1 MEQEGAWQK
10 TADLDVYLSSVTKDP
25 VNNILY
31 VVDSTT
37 DAWSM
42 HKVDPATG
50 KSVDTAANGAGVPLW
65 DLVYSQRF
73 STAEAPLVSGIYYYY
88 FLVPENPMKLSGA
101 AFPVKSSMVR
111 QTSSGAYWSR
121 LDRLSSWLF
130 LEAAHSSSRAR
141 SPARCCPSP
150 GSRAFRASKYK
161 SL

>member
-1 MEQEGAWQK
+1 MEKAQLFSWNMEQEGAWQK

-50 KSVDTAANGAGVPLW
+50 KSVDTAPTAQAFLCGIW
-65 DLVYSQRF
+65 VYSQRF

-101 AFPVKSSMVR
+101 AFNLQEYLPSVGATYLVAA
-111 QTSSGAYWSR
+111 TSLGAETVE
-121 LDRLSSWLF
+121 F
-130 LEAAHSSSRAR
+130 EAK
-141 SPARCCPSP
+141 P
-150 GSRAFRASKYK
+150 
-161 SL
+161 